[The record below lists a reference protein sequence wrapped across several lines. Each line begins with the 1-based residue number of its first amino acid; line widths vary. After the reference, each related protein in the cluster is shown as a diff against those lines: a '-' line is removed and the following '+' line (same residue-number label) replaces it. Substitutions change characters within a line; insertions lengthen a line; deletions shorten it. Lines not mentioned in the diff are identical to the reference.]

1 MASKNKL
8 RFCVI
13 GCGNISLKYSINAL
27 IESENSEVVVCV
39 DHGQSK
45 KKIVEERFRL
55 PFETS
60 FGRALK
66 DYDFDA
72 VYIATPTASHKE
84 FALEAAENKKHI
96 LCEKSLAA
104 NFVDAKEI
112 IMAAQNNKLGLFE
125 GFMYQFH
132 NQNVFIRE
140 MLKNNVIGEVF
151 MINAW
156 FGFPKRRNTDFR
168 LIKHKGGGGL
178 LDAGAYTVHLARN
191 ILAAEPINI
200 NADLQIR
207 KEIDISGSI
216 NLGFTQNRHAHLY
229 YSMDSFY
236 KNKYELWGKKGNIRV
251 ERAFSVAPDYEPE
264 IIIETKEGVEK
275 ITLKPDNHF
284 IKEIDYFCENHL
296 RPSVRKQWYKEAAA
310 QAMTLENIVQWNNA
324 AG

>member
-1 MASKNKL
+1 MASKSKL

-45 KKIVEERFRL
+45 KKVIEERFRL
-55 PFETS
+55 PFGTS

-104 NFVDAKEI
+104 NFVDAEE
-112 IMAAQNNKLGLFE
+112 MVFAAQNNGVALFE

-132 NQNVFIRE
+132 RQNIYIRNL
-140 MLKNNVIGEVF
+140 LKKNVVGEVF
-151 MINAW
+151 LINAW
-156 FGFPKRRNTDFR
+156 FGFPKRPNTDFR

-191 ILAAEPINI
+191 VFGSEPIKI
-200 NADLQIR
+200 NAGMQVR

-216 NLGFTQNRHAHLY
+216 TLNFTHHRSAHLY

-236 KNKYELWGKKGNIRV
+236 KNKYELWGEKGNIRV
-251 ERAFSVAPDYEPE
+251 ERAFSVAPDHEPE
-264 IIIETKEGVEK
+264 IIVETAKGIEK
-275 ITLKPDNHF
+275 IILKPDNHF

-296 RPSVRKQWYKEAAA
+296 RLSVREQWYKEAAA
-310 QAMTLENIVQWNNA
+310 QAMTLENIVQRNNA